1 MRVADSSAIV
11 KYYVHEPGWERV
23 REIMKEGVVTLNFAI
38 IEIANALW
46 RKIMRSEMS
55 VDIAKEI
62 VEDLVIRRAIPLEP
76 FENYITEALKISAQR
91 RVTVYDALFIAFA
104 LKKGLELVTV
114 DEKQAEVAK
123 VLGIGVVLV

>member
-1 MRVADSSAIV
+1 VRVVDSSAIV
-11 KYYVHEPGWERV
+11 KYYVREPGWERV

-46 RKIMRSEMS
+46 RKIMRNEMS

-76 FENYITEALKISAQR
+76 FENYITEALKISAQH
-91 RVTVYDALFIAFA
+91 RVTVYDALFIASA
-104 LKKGLELVTV
+104 LKKSLELVTA

-123 VLGIGVVLV
+123 ALGVGVVLV